1 MPFFLYLKN
10 MKKNQR
16 VYGRR
21 KNTIEKKG
29 LSRFLLDHP
38 SFRLTRQ
45 IDWFTPGQ
53 LQAHILINYFFSMFS
68 YYSLNIFF

>member
-1 MPFFLYLKN
+1 MVGEKTLLK
-10 MKKNQR
+10 KR
-16 VYGRR
+16 V
-21 KNTIEKKG
+21 

-38 SFRLTRQ
+38 SLGLTRQ